1 MKTLYQRLFG
11 TADGQAVLADLER
24 IINATRLDANDPN
37 PNSAIW
43 KCAQLN
49 LVQRIRNQTQGDA
62 E

>member
-1 MKTLYQRLFG
+1 MTNAYQAVFNTPAG
-11 TADGQAVLADLER
+11 NAVLADLER
-24 IINATRLDANDPN
+24 IVNATKLDANNPN

-49 LVQRIRNQTQGDA
+49 LVQRILNQLEAA